1 MITVHHLNNSKS
13 QRIVW
18 LLEELGVDYQ
28 LEFYTREP
36 TLAAPPAM
44 RDIHPLGKA
53 PIVEIDGRV
62 MAESG
67 AIIEYIVHR
76 YGKGRLMPDP
86 ASADYA
92 QYLEVLHYA
101 EGSANTILL
110 VSMIVTMFGIDNPML
125 TGFRDSAVKLHLDYI
140 EGLLEGGD
148 YFAGDQFTAADL
160 HITFNLQMAQAS
172 NLIGDRPRMLAF
184 LDRVTT
190 RPAYRRAIDKGG
202 PFDLRSNR
210 R

>member
-18 LLEELGVDYQ
+18 LLEELGLDYR
-28 LEFYTREP
+28 LKFYTREP
-36 TLAAPPAM
+36 TLAAPPEM
-44 RDIHPLGKA
+44 RDVHPLGKA
-53 PIVEIDGRV
+53 PIVEIDGQV

-67 AIIEYIVHR
+67 AIVEYIVHR
-76 YGKGRLMPDP
+76 HGKGSLMPDP

-92 QYLEVLHYA
+92 HYLEVLHYA

-110 VSMIVTMFGIDNPML
+110 INMIVTMFGIDSPVVK
-125 TGFRDSAVKLHLDYI
+125 GFRDSQLKLHLDYI
-140 EGLLEGGD
+140 DGLLGGGQ
-148 YFAGDQFTAADL
+148 YFVGDRFTAADL

-172 NLIGDRPRMLAF
+172 NLIEDRPKMLAF
-184 LDRVTT
+184 LDRMTA
-190 RPAYRRAIDKGG
+190 RPAYLRAIEKGG
-202 PFDLRSNR
+202 AFDLRSNR

>member
-18 LLEELGVDYQ
+18 LLEELGLDYQ

>member
-18 LLEELGVDYQ
+18 LLEELGLDYR

-36 TLAAPPAM
+36 TLAAPPGM
-44 RDIHPLGKA
+44 RTVHPLGKA

-67 AIIEYIVHR
+67 AIVEYIVQRH
-76 YGKGRLMPDP
+76 GKGRLMPDP
-86 ASADYA
+86 ASDDYA
-92 QYLEVLHYA
+92 TYLEVLHYA

-110 VSMIVTMFGIDNPML
+110 INMIVTMFGIDSPVVK
-125 TGFRDSAVKLHLDYI
+125 GFRDSQLKLHLDYI
-140 EGLLEGGD
+140 DGLLGSGQYFVGG
-148 YFAGDQFTAADL
+148 QFTAADL

-172 NLIGDRPRMLAF
+172 NLIEDRPRILGF
-184 LDRVTT
+184 LDRMTA
-190 RPAYRRAIDKGG
+190 RPAYLRAIDKGG

>member
-13 QRIVW
+13 RRIVW
-18 LLEELGVDYQ
+18 LLEELGLDYQ

>member
-18 LLEELGVDYQ
+18 LLEELGLDYQ

-67 AIIEYIVHR
+67 AIIEYIVQR

>member
-18 LLEELGVDYQ
+18 LLEELGLDYQ
-28 LEFYTREP
+28 LKFYTREP
-36 TLAAPPAM
+36 TLAAPPEM
-44 RDIHPLGKA
+44 RDVHPLGKA

-67 AIIEYIVHR
+67 AIIEYIVERH
-76 YGKGRLMPDP
+76 GNGRLMPER

-92 QYLEVLHYA
+92 TYLEVLHYA

-110 VSMIVTMFGIDNPML
+110 VSMIVTMFGIDNPTV

-140 EGLLEGGD
+140 EGLLEGAD
-148 YFAGDQFTAADL
+148 YFAGNQFTAADL

-184 LDRVTT
+184 LDRVTA
-190 RPAYRRAIDKGG
+190 RPAYRRAIEKGG
-202 PFDLRSNR
+202 PFDLGSNR